1 MALFPVSKSEVGRLN
16 SVTANTEIQHVRFGE
31 WLLGRKIL
39 DGLQI
44 AAALADQQ
52 QNGGRLGEALSRL
65 NLLKE
70 AEITSAL
77 ADYLGVQRWLSE
89 NLTNISME
97 VAQSLPE
104 RLATRF
110 RVVALCKSD
119 DGVQVAMAD
128 PLDVVARDTV
138 CQFFGR
144 EIQATLASE
153 REIREAIDAIYHGSH
168 AQEKRIR
175 HLVDGLA
182 CSAEPDKADGNGE
195 QIDAPDID
203 GELGADKAPVVQF
216 VDLMLSQAVKSR
228 ASDIH
233 IEPQEHSM
241 VIRMRI
247 DGMLREMVPPPA
259 QMRSAVLARVKI
271 LSGMDIAERRLP
283 QDGRLKIKAPRRDI
297 DVRVSVLPTIYGE
310 KIVMRL
316 LDRESASHDLDKLG
330 FEPKL
335 LRDFKNA
342 ISKPHGIII
351 VTGPT
356 GSGKS
361 TTLYAA
367 LNFLK
372 NPHENITTVED
383 PVEYRLN
390 GVNQIQVRSDI
401 GLSFANCLRSILR
414 QDPDIILI
422 GEIRDRETM
431 EIAVHAALTGHLV
444 LTTLHTNDAPSTISR
459 LAYMGL
465 DRYLLASTLNLVTAQ
480 RLLRK
485 LCDRCKELTELTETV
500 ARRLGVFG
508 ADLARATVYE
518 AKGCSACGGTGY
530 KGRLPI
536 FEFLPVDDE
545 IKERIAQG
553 ATEGQIRAVARDR
566 NYDGLVESATRR
578 LCGGLTTLD
587 EVVRAAFVKDDEDDS
602 GSTDGP
608 GDEAEVLTEEP
619 CEPTV

>member
-1 MALFPVSKSEVGRLN
+1 MSNETGSRAGVLH
-16 SVTANTEIQHVRFGE
+16 TRFGE
-31 WLLGRKIL
+31 WLLSRKML
-39 DGLQI
+39 DDAQVS
-44 AAALADQQ
+44 AALQDQQ
-52 QNGGRLGEALSRL
+52 QHGGRLGEVLSRL
-65 NLLKE
+65 KLLNE
-70 AEITSAL
+70 AEVTSSL
-77 ADYLGVQRWLSE
+77 ADYLGVERWSADSLM
-89 NLTNISME
+89 NVSMD

-110 RVVALCKSD
+110 RLVALGVSD
-119 DGVQVAMAD
+119 GNVQVAMAD

-138 CQFFGR
+138 AQYFGR
-144 EIQATLASE
+144 EVRTVLASE
-153 REIREAIDAIYHGSH
+153 REVRDAIDAIYHGSH

-175 HLVDGLA
+175 NLVGGLA
-182 CSAEPDKADGNGE
+182 CSAEPEPKDGNGE

-233 IEPQEHSM
+233 IEPQEHST
-241 VIRMRI
+241 VIRMRV
-247 DGMLREMVPPPA
+247 DGMLRDMVPPPDR
-259 QMRSAVLARVKI
+259 MRSAVVARVKI

-297 DVRVSVLPTIYGE
+297 DVRVSALPTIYGE
-310 KIVMRL
+310 KVVMRL
-316 LDRESASHDLDKLG
+316 LDREAASYDLDRLG
-330 FEPKL
+330 FEPNL
-335 LRDFKNA
+335 LQDFQNA
-342 ISKPHGIII
+342 ISKPHGIVI

-367 LNFLK
+367 LNYLR

-383 PVEYRLN
+383 PVEYRLA
-390 GVNQIQVRSDI
+390 GINQVQVRADI
-401 GLSFANCLRSILR
+401 GLTFANCLRSILR

-465 DRYLLASTLNLVTAQ
+465 DRYLLGSTLNLVTAQ
-480 RLLRK
+480 RLLRR
-485 LCDRCKELTELTETV
+485 LCDRCKEPVELSPTII
-500 ARRLGVFG
+500 RRLGISDENV
-508 ADLARATVYE
+508 ARATVFE

-530 KGRLPI
+530 RGRLPI

-545 IKERIAQG
+545 TKERIAQG
-553 ATEGQIRAVARDR
+553 ATEGQIRAITRSR
-566 NYDGLVESATRR
+566 GYDGLVESAARR
-578 LCGGLTTLD
+578 LCSGLTTLD

-602 GSTDGP
+602 GSPTGTP
-608 GDEAEVLTEEP
+608 EAAEILTEEP
-619 CEPTV
+619 CEHTA

>member
-1 MALFPVSKSEVGRLN
+1 MAVFPLIGGEAGQLS
-16 SVTANTEIQHVRFGE
+16 NTMTNAEIQHVRFGE
-31 WLLGRKIL
+31 WLLGRKLL

-44 AAALADQQ
+44 AAALAEQKQ
-52 QNGGRLGEALSRL
+52 SGGRLGEVLSRL

-70 AEITSAL
+70 PEITSAL
-77 ADYLGVQRWLSE
+77 AGYLGVERWSAD

-97 VAQSLPE
+97 VAHSLPE

-110 RVVALCKSD
+110 RMVALSKSD
-119 DGVQVAMAD
+119 DAVQVAMAD

-138 CQFFGR
+138 SQFFGC
-144 EIQATLASE
+144 EVKPTLASE
-153 REIREAIDAIYHGSH
+153 REIQEAIDAIYHGSH

-182 CSAEPDKADGNGE
+182 NSEEPDVKADT
-195 QIDAPDID
+195 DLVDTPDIE

-216 VDLMLSQAVKSR
+216 VDLMLNQAVKSR

-233 IEPQEHSM
+233 IEPQENSM
-241 VIRMRI
+241 MIRMRI
-247 DGMLREMVPPPA
+247 DGMLREMVSPPP
-259 QMRSAVLARVKI
+259 QMRGAVTARVKI

-316 LDRESASHDLDKLG
+316 LDREAASHDIDKLG
-330 FEPKL
+330 FEPNL

-367 LNFLK
+367 LNYLR

-390 GVNQIQVRSDI
+390 GINQIQVRSDI
-401 GLSFANCLRSILR
+401 GLTFASCLRSILR

-485 LCDRCKELTELTETV
+485 LCDRCKEPTELAPNV
-500 ARRLGVFG
+500 VRRLGISPS
-508 ADLARATVYE
+508 DLANATVFQ

-536 FEFLPVDDE
+536 FEFLPIDDE
-545 IKERIAQG
+545 IRETIAQG
-553 ATEGQIRAVARDR
+553 ATEGQIRTTARAR
-566 NYDGLVESATRR
+566 NYDGLVESAARR
-578 LCGGLTTLD
+578 LCRGLTTLD

-602 GSTDGP
+602 GSTEGP
-608 GDEAEVLTEEP
+608 HDETEVLAKEP
-619 CEPTV
+619 CEPTA

>member
-1 MALFPVSKSEVGRLN
+1 MSN
-16 SVTANTEIQHVRFGE
+16 TTTNTEIQHVRFGE

-39 DGLQI
+39 DSLQI
-44 AAALADQQ
+44 ATALADQQ
-52 QNGGRLGEALSRL
+52 QHGGRLGEVLSRL
-65 NLLKE
+65 NLLRE
-70 AEITSAL
+70 SEITTAL
-77 ADYLGVQRWLSE
+77 ADYLGVERWSAE
-89 NLTNISME
+89 NLTSISMD

-110 RVVALCKSD
+110 RLVALGMSD
-119 DGVQVAMAD
+119 NTVQVAMAD

-138 CQFFGR
+138 GQFFGR
-144 EIQATLASE
+144 EVKTSLASE
-153 REIREAIDAIYHGSH
+153 REIRDAIDAVYHGSQ

-175 HLVDGLA
+175 TLVGGMA
-182 CSAEPDKADGNGE
+182 CSAEPDKAGGDGE
-195 QIDAPDID
+195 QIDAPDIE

-216 VDLMLSQAVKSR
+216 VDLMLNQAVKSR

-241 VIRMRI
+241 VIRMRV

-335 LRDFKNA
+335 LRDFKNS

-372 NPHENITTVED
+372 NPNDNITTVED

-390 GVNQIQVRSDI
+390 GVNQVQVRSDI
-401 GLSFANCLRSILR
+401 GLTFANCLRSILR

-485 LCDRCKELTELTETV
+485 LCDRCKEPAELPAPV
-500 ARRLGVFG
+500 IRRLGLSPE
-508 ADLARATVYE
+508 DLARATVFE

-545 IKERIAQG
+545 IKEKIAQG
-553 ATEGQIRAVARDR
+553 ATEGQIRAIARTR

-578 LCGGLTTLD
+578 LCSGLTTLD
-587 EVVRAAFVKDDEDDS
+587 EVVRAAFVKDDEEQEEDDAS
-602 GSTDGP
+602 GSTEGP
-608 GDEAEVLTEEP
+608 GDDGEVLTEEP
-619 CEPTV
+619 CEHTA